1 MRQLLP
7 DSRDAVD
14 LLDAFAW
21 EPTGET
27 GVRVGMV
34 TSVDGSV
41 ADEDGWTSGLGGS
54 ADKRVLQVLRAHS
67 DGIMV
72 GAGSIRTARYP
83 PHRLRGMF
91 LSYRT
96 AKGAPRPSPLVVV
109 TGTLRLDWSLPVF
122 TQAAAPTI
130 VLTSVAA
137 LASDEGEMQFAG
149 DVLVAGD
156 EQVDLERGLDLLR
169 ERYGMKKLL
178 CEGGPRLAAA
188 MFDRGLVEELCL
200 SLAPVLLPGSLRGIV
215 QGLSQRH
222 SLVVR
227 AVYEDAGEI
236 FVRYGV
242 NAPAR

>member
-7 DSRDAVD
+7 DSRDTVD

-21 EPTGET
+21 EPTRET

-67 DGIMV
+67 DGILV

-96 AKGAPRPSPLVVV
+96 AMGAPQPSPLVVV
-109 TGTLRLDWSLPVF
+109 TGTLRLDWSVPVF

-130 VLTSVAA
+130 VLTSAAA
-137 LASDEGEMQFAG
+137 LACGGGLGAPAPTPVMQRIRM
-149 DVLVAGD
+149 L
-156 EQVDLERGLDLLR
+156 RGLLSKT
-169 ERYGMKKLL
+169 G
-178 CEGGPRLAAA
+178 RL
-188 MFDRGLVEELCL
+188 
-200 SLAPVLLPGSLRGIV
+200 
-215 QGLSQRH
+215 
-222 SLVVR
+222 
-227 AVYEDAGEI
+227 
-236 FVRYGV
+236 
-242 NAPAR
+242 